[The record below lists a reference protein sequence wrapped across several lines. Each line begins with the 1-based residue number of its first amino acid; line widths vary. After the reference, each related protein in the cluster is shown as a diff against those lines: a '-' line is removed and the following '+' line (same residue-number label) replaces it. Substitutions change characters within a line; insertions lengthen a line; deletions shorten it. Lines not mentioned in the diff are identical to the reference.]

1 MEELIKQG
9 AAHEAKDNRGGYTP
23 LHLAADAGQC
33 EVISRLCEMGAHLE
47 AVSTKGWTPLALAN
61 MKVRIAAC
69 CEPAANMLQLA
80 ESARASRCFYF
91 TVTDTV
97 CKDYSV
103 LRLDVMQ
110 CVCVLSMP
118 HCLMCCP
125 GLSLIILYRNTCRN
139 HMPEPGQPG
148 QLHLLGV
155 FDTHQAKR
163 QQSCISLHLKTRPQ
177 PARHPVQT
185 RHADAYCQSCSI
197 CLVCQ

>member
-1 MEELIKQG
+1 MRVGRTPLHYAALHGRASAVEELIKQG

-80 ESARASRCFYF
+80 ESARASRCFCF

-125 GLSLIILYRNTCRN
+125 GLSLIILYRNTCQN
-139 HMPEPGQPG
+139 QGS
-148 QLHLLGV
+148 LVNSIFWAFL
-155 FDTHQAKR
+155 TH
-163 QQSCISLHLKTRPQ
+163 IRPSGSK
-177 PARHPVQT
+177 A
-185 RHADAYCQSCSI
+185 AYLCT
-197 CLVCQ
+197 